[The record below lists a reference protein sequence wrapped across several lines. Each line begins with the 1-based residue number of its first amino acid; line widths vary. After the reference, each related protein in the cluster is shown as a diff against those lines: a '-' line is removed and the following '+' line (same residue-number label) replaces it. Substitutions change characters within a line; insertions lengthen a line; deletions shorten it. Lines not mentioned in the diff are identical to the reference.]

1 MTKRQWVLLAQIFY
15 GIMWRTIILTFAF
28 IGFTDWFFTVLG

>member
-15 GIMWRTIILTFAF
+15 GMMWRAIILMFAL
-28 IGFTDWFFTVLG
+28 IGFADWFFTVLR